1 MMSFIGM
8 LKANRE
14 VLSHLPEIIEQWHKK
29 ETTTTDQSETTDQ
42 PETTKQGYVRARWRM
57 NRKWDYTLPIQ
68 IYFASKDYTLLSLNA
83 S

>member
-1 MMSFIGM
+1 M
-8 LKANRE
+8 LKANRD
-14 VLSHLPEIIEQWHKK
+14 VLSHLPEIIEQLHKK

-68 IYFASKDYTLLSLNA
+68 IYFASNDYTLLSLNA